1 MLKELKKMLKRFKS
15 DNRGDTL
22 AVVIIGIFVVGM
34 LGTIILAMT
43 ANNYKMRI
51 VDRRSQTTF
60 YQNEKVVDEI
70 KGVIGTDALDSAND
84 AYNWVLT
91 NYISSTGS
99 KRTDATAKFIS
110 LYTLGSTNGEMVYTN
125 ITHKTSVDP
134 TQKHALVGIR
144 TKFPEGNSDTNIEK
158 IVQSIYDDFKGRS
171 DIYAVSDYP

>member
-70 KGVIGTDALDSAND
+70 KGVIGTDALDYAND
-84 AYNWVLT
+84 A
-91 NYISSTGS
+91 
-99 KRTDATAKFIS
+99 
-110 LYTLGSTNGEMVYTN
+110 
-125 ITHKTSVDP
+125 
-134 TQKHALVGIR
+134 
-144 TKFPEGNSDTNIEK
+144 
-158 IVQSIYDDFKGRS
+158 
-171 DIYAVSDYP
+171 